1 MAARSRSLQDT
12 WREKL
17 RAKVQEPYQLV
28 EKGRGVDA
36 IVSTVLDHPVS
47 FENQITL
54 TAQLCDTLQAMFSYV
69 EELLQ

>member
-1 MAARSRSLQDT
+1 
-12 WREKL
+12 
-17 RAKVQEPYQLV
+17 VF
-28 EKGRGVDA
+28 
-36 IVSTVLDHPVS
+36 DHPVS